1 MPTNRTTP
9 TAASTRLCRLA
20 IDALQA
26 ADELIAQ
33 PMDDMQAEL
42 HLAPA
47 ASILT
52 IVLDH
57 LQDALYRAE
66 KLDQSHGAED
76 LRVNRILAGV

>member
-1 MPTNRTTP
+1 
-9 TAASTRLCRLA
+9 
-20 IDALQA
+20 
-26 ADELIAQ
+26 
-33 PMDDMQAEL
+33 MDDMQAEL